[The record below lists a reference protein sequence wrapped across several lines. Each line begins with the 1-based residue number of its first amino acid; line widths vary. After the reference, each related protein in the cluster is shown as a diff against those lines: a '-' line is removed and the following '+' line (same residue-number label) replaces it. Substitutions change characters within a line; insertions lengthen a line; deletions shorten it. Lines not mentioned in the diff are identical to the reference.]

1 MSVSKNDLEDL
12 TNIQLKEIVKKTV
25 DKLGLKVQGK
35 NKTDL
40 VNALDA
46 INKGNKFY
54 GKKLLS
60 LDESGHIKIPKRK
73 IRQGVKQAKK
83 QKELKKQ
90 VEAKAAQKKILDT
103 EISQSK
109 KNISAGEKKLEGM
122 KNKILNLEKREKIEK
137 SKKDRVK
144 RARAKYNAVIA
155 DLRKNLKG
163 KSTAEMMEM
172 RKKLASAKSE
182 FDKELK
188 EINK

>member
-1 MSVSKNDLEDL
+1 MSVSKNDLESL
-12 TNIQLKEIVKKTV
+12 TNIQLKVIVKKTV

-46 INKGNKFY
+46 MNKGNKFY

-60 LDESGHIKIPKRK
+60 LDDSGHIKVPKRE
-73 IRQGVKQAKK
+73 IRKGVKEAKE
-83 QKELKKQ
+83 QKNIKKQ
-90 VEAKAAQKKILDT
+90 VEAKSAQKKILDL

-109 KNISAGEKKLEGM
+109 KNISAGEKKLESM

-137 SKKDRVK
+137 SKKDREK
-144 RARAKYNAVIA
+144 RARAKYNAIIA
-155 DLRKNLKG
+155 DVRKNLKG

-172 RKKLASAKSE
+172 RKKLASAKSDL
-182 FDKELK
+182 DKELK
-188 EINK
+188 EIKK

>member
-12 TNIQLKEIVKKTV
+12 TNIQLKVIVKKTV

-46 INKGNKFY
+46 LNKGNKFY

-60 LDESGHIKIPKRK
+60 LDESGHIKIPKRQ

-90 VEAKAAQKKILDT
+90 VEAKEAQKKILDT

-109 KNISAGEKKLEGM
+109 KNIASGEKKLEGM
-122 KNKILNLEKREKIEK
+122 KNKILNLEKREKIK
-137 SKKDRVK
+137 KLKKDRVN
-144 RARAKYNAVIA
+144 RARAKYKAA
-155 DLRKNLKG
+155 LDEAKKSFRG
-163 KSTAEMMEM
+163 KSPAQLDEI
-172 RKKLASAKSE
+172 RKKLAKAKNDLDE
-182 FDKELK
+182 ELK
-188 EINK
+188 LNK